1 MKIQPEL
8 TWQRLPMTVQG
19 IGLDIASISR
29 EGTGEP
35 VVFLHGLAPAKRITL
50 ISCAIEPL
58 RGSRLLPGM
67 HRVVVR
73 ANALITAR
81 WGYPFCL
88 RRR

>member
-1 MKIQPEL
+1 MNIQPEL

-35 VVFLHGLAPAKRITL
+35 VVFLHGFGSSKEDYADFVRHQA
-50 ISCAIEPL
+50 L